1 VRFNAY
7 FAQMGEPFADRI
19 RALERLDPLE
29 QSPAGLWEQV
39 RARPDRAPELIALA
53 AAERLAPGAERWAA
67 EHAGEP
73 PAELA
78 RRAVKKH
85 IRISRLEGAAAGLAG
100 AWGIAPDLAALAW
113 LQSRMVFHVAAS
125 YGFDPRHPMRPA
137 ELLTLQGLYPTAQE
151 AREALDGVGRHVAVA
166 VAEGKL
172 SGGDEK
178 LRGRLLKMVGERVAH
193 RAAAKVIPGVA
204 SPINAIQNGNAVAV
218 LGEKAIRFYG
228 G

>member
-1 VRFNAY
+1 
-7 FAQMGEPFADRI
+7 MGDPFAYTTRS
-19 RALERLDPLE
+19 LERIEPVE
-29 QSPAGLWEQV
+29 SAPGGLWEQV

-67 EHAGEP
+67 DQAGDP

-151 AREALDGVGRHVAVA
+151 AREALDGVGRHMAVA
-166 VAEGKL
+166 FADEKL
-172 SGGDEK
+172 SGGDER
-178 LRGRLLKMVGERVAH
+178 LRARLLKMVGERVAH
-193 RAAAKVIPGVA
+193 RAAGKLIPGVA
-204 SPINAIQNGNAVAV
+204 SPINAIQNGNAVAE
-218 LGEKAIRFYG
+218 LGERALRFYG